1 MSAALMKAAD
11 PIQLEQVWGEYQQSL
26 KSFLY
31 SKVNHHEDVEDL
43 LQEILIKTYQNLSTL
58 KDADSI
64 KSWLFQV
71 ANRTIIDFYRKRARN
86 QRAQEL
92 ETDDLWFENGER
104 ELEQEMSACIA
115 PFIQAL
121 PESNASL
128 LSAVDLEGQSQK
140 ALAEAEGISYSTL
153 KSRVQKSR
161 GELKALFEDC
171 CHFSLDKNGSVVDYE
186 RKDDGKCRQC

>member
-86 QRAQEL
+86 QRDQEL

>member
-86 QRAQEL
+86 QRDQEL

-161 GELKALFEDC
+161 SELKALFEDC

>member
-1 MSAALMKAAD
+1 MKAAD

-86 QRAQEL
+86 QRDQEL

-161 GELKALFEDC
+161 GELKALFEGC

-186 RKDDGKCRQC
+186 RKGDGKCRQC